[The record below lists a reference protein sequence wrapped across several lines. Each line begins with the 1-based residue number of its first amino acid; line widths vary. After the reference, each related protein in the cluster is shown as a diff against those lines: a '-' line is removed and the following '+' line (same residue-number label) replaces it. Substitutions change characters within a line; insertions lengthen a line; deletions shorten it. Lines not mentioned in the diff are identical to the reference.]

1 MIHMSYDNAW
11 VLGSALVAVVTCY
24 VAISLEQLISNIK
37 SSTYKKIILGI
48 SGLVLGFSIWAM
60 HFIAM
65 LACHLPQ
72 GYSFNTSLT
81 FISYVIAAI
90 SSTFVIWLTTR
101 ASFPITRLI
110 SGSILMGIGIAGMH
124 YTGMM
129 GIVLPHHLVEYN
141 LILVILSVVIAVA
154 GSGLSFWLIFKFKQN
169 AYSKPIFRVIVSC
182 MIALSIV
189 GMHYTGMAAATF
201 QHIESHLVSW
211 EAYKH
216 SENLELFILVFIA
229 CLVLLAVF
237 SVAILELRLEEQ
249 NLQLL
254 RANKELETLA
264 LQDNLT
270 KLPNRLFLLDYT
282 NSLFKEHTSKNNKIA
297 FIYIDL
303 DRFKAVNDAFGH
315 QLGDELLVQLAQRLY
330 ATLELD
336 QKLVRIGG
344 DEFLLILENFSP
356 EHLDSVADLILS
368 KIQESFMIES
378 KEINISA
385 SLGVVYFPDHGNNL
399 QDLLINADAA
409 MMMSKEQGRNT
420 FSVFNYSLDQ
430 QENARSKSK
439 LINDLYKAV
448 EEQQFV
454 LFYQPK
460 FTTDFEICGV
470 EALIRWKHPALGL
483 LAPNMFIE
491 GAEQTGLIIKM
502 GYWALEQACMQIRD
516 WSDKNKAFCPIAV
529 NLSAV
534 QFEHKHLIET
544 LKSLI
549 DKYQIQPQCLII
561 EITES
566 TAMHHIDV
574 SIRTF
579 EKLRQLGI
587 RLAIDDFGTG
597 HSSFL
602 YLKDLPVDELK
613 IDREFI
619 RNLAPGSKEEIIL
632 QSIIQLSNRLGL
644 TVTAEGVETQNQAD
658 ILKRLGCQQLQGYLL
673 GMPLPVD
680 RLESTFNS
688 ENYNFQAHKF
698 KENHSED

>member
-1 MIHMSYDNAW
+1 MIHMGYDNAW
-11 VLGSALVAVVTCY
+11 VVGSALVAVIACY
-24 VAISLEQLISNIK
+24 VAISLEQLIFNLK
-37 SSTYKKIILGI
+37 NPVLKKLLLTVTGM
-48 SGLVLGFSIWAM
+48 VLGLAIWAM

-65 LACHLPQ
+65 LACHLPK
-72 GYSFNTSLT
+72 GYSFNSSVT
-81 FISYVIAAI
+81 FLSYVVATLA
-90 SSTFVIWLTTR
+90 STFAIWLTTR
-101 ASFPITRLI
+101 KNLPITRLI
-110 SGSILMGIGIAGMH
+110 SGSLLMGLGISSMH
-124 YTGMM
+124 YIGMM
-129 GIVLPHHLVEYN
+129 GLILPHHRIDFN
-141 LILVILSVVIAVA
+141 PILVITSVLIAVA
-154 GSGLSFWLIFKFKQN
+154 GSGLSFWLIFKYKN
-169 AYSKPIFRVIVSC
+169 TAYKKVIFRIGVAL
-182 MIALSIV
+182 MIALSIIA
-189 GMHYTGMAAATF
+189 MHYTGMAAMTF
-201 QHIESHLVSW
+201 NVIDSNEVSW
-211 EAYKH
+211 QL
-216 SENLELFILVFIA
+216 SQNTQNLELFVMIFVA
-229 CLVLLAVF
+229 CLVLLAIF
-237 SVAILELRLEEQ
+237 SVAILELRLEER

-282 NSLFKEHTSKNNKIA
+282 NSLFAKHKSTNSKVA

-315 QLGDELLVQLAQRLY
+315 QLGDELLVQLAQRLH
-330 ATLELD
+330 AVLNPD

-344 DEFLLILENFSP
+344 DEFLLILENFLP
-356 EHLDSVADLILS
+356 ERLDSVAETVLS
-368 KIQESFMIES
+368 TIQESFIVEG
-378 KEINISA
+378 KEINVSA
-385 SLGVVYFPDHGNNL
+385 SLGVVFYPDHGNNL

-409 MMMSKEQGRNT
+409 MMMSKDQGRNT
-420 FSVFNYSLDQ
+420 YSVFNYSLDQ

-448 EEQQFV
+448 EDEQFI

-470 EALIRWKHPALGL
+470 EALIRWKHPNLGL

-502 GYWALEQACMQIRD
+502 GYWALEQACMQIQA
-516 WSDKNKAFCPIAV
+516 WTNANKPFCPIAV

-544 LKSLI
+544 LHNLI
-549 DKYQIQPQCLII
+549 KKYQINPSCLII

-579 EKLRQLGI
+579 EKLRNLGI
-587 RLAIDDFGTG
+587 KLAIDDFGTG

-644 TVTAEGVETQNQAD
+644 IVTAEGVETQNQAD

-680 RLESTFNS
+680 RLESTFKS
-688 ENYNFQAHKF
+688 
-698 KENHSED
+698 

>member
-1 MIHMSYDNAW
+1 MIHMGYDNAW

-24 VAISLEQLISNIK
+24 VAISLEQLIFSIQNK
-37 SSTYKKIILGI
+37 TYQKLLLCGSGMILG
-48 SGLVLGFSIWAM
+48 LAIWSM

-65 LACHLPQ
+65 LACHLPE
-72 GYSFNTSLT
+72 GYSFAPGLT
-81 FISYVIAAI
+81 VFSYVIAAI
-90 SSTFVIWLTTR
+90 ASTFAIWLTTR
-101 ASFPITRLI
+101 ANLPITRLVM
-110 SGSILMGIGIAGMH
+110 GSLLMGLGISGMH
-124 YTGMM
+124 YSGMM
-129 GIVLPHHLVEYN
+129 GLILPHYQISYNIVLVVYSV
-141 LILVILSVVIAVA
+141 LIAIF
-154 GSGLSFWLIFKFKQN
+154 GSGISFWLIFKYKKTIYKK
-169 AYSKPIFRVIVSC
+169 AIFRMIVSL
-182 MIALSIV
+182 IFAFSIV
-189 GMHYTGMAAATF
+189 GMHYTGMAAASFLSVNESAATLQNF
-201 QHIESHLVSW
+201 QDGQSL
-211 EAYKH
+211 
-216 SENLELFILVFIA
+216 LLFIVIFIT
-229 CLVLLAVF
+229 CLVLVATF
-237 SVAILELRLEEQ
+237 SVAILELRLEER

-254 RANKELETLA
+254 QANQKLESLA

-282 NSLFKEHTSKNNKIA
+282 NSLFAEHESKSSKIA
-297 FIYIDL
+297 FIYIDI
-303 DRFKAVNDAFGH
+303 DRFKSVNDAFGH
-315 QLGDELLVQLAQRLY
+315 QIGDELIVQLAERLH
-330 ATLELD
+330 ALLKPD
-336 QKLVRIGG
+336 QKLIRIGG
-344 DEFLLILENFSP
+344 DEFLLVLEDFSP
-356 EHLDSVADLILS
+356 DRIESVADLVLM
-368 KIQESFMIES
+368 KIQEAFVVEG
-378 KEINISA
+378 KEINVSA
-385 SLGVVYFPDHGNNL
+385 SLGVVYYPDHGKNL

-409 MMMSKEQGRNT
+409 MLMSKEQGRNT
-420 FSVFNYSLDQ
+420 FSIFNYSLDQ
-430 QENARSKSK
+430 QEIARSKSK

-470 EALIRWKHPALGL
+470 EALIRWKHPNLGL

-502 GYWALEQACMQIRD
+502 GYWALEQACIQIRD
-516 WSDKNKAFCPIAV
+516 WTDKNKPFCPIAV

-544 LKSLI
+544 LRNLI
-549 DKYQIQPQCLII
+549 KKYEIDPGRLII

-579 EKLRQLGI
+579 EKLRNLGI
-587 RLAIDDFGTG
+587 SLAVDDFGTG

-619 RNLAPGSKEEIIL
+619 RNLGPGSKEEIIL
-632 QSIIQLSNRLGL
+632 QSIIELSSRLGL
-644 TVTAEGVETQNQAD
+644 IVTAEGVETQNQAD

-680 RLESTFNS
+680 RLEMTFSQNK
-688 ENYNFQAHKF
+688 N
-698 KENHSED
+698 